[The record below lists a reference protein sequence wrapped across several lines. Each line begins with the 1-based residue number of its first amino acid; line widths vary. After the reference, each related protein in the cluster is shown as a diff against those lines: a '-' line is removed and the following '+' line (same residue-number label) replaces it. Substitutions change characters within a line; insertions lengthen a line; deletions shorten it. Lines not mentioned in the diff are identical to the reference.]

1 MSTLNTIESLQ
12 FHYSTCQKCP
22 ALCQSRTKVVFGN
35 GNPNAK
41 VLFIGEAPG
50 ATEDREGIPF
60 CGASGKILQQL
71 LATIN
76 LNRTD
81 IFITNTILCRP
92 ENNRNPEKDEINNC
106 KERLDQLILI
116 MQPKVIVTI
125 GNFATNRI
133 LRKTGIT
140 QLRGKIHP
148 TIINNQEIKVIPIIH
163 PANYLYNGRNPEMF
177 KQMAADFQVIS
188 NIIQETQQP
197 KQSKTQKSLSE
208 F

>member
-1 MSTLNTIESLQ
+1 
-12 FHYSTCQKCP
+12 
-22 ALCQSRTKVVFGN
+22 
-35 GNPNAK
+35 
-41 VLFIGEAPG
+41 
-50 ATEDREGIPF
+50 
-60 CGASGKILQQL
+60 
-71 LATIN
+71 
-76 LNRTD
+76 
-81 IFITNTILCRP
+81 
-92 ENNRNPEKDEINNC
+92 
-106 KERLDQLILI
+106 